1 MPTQEERLQRVEFD
15 LRQFKTETVKVY
27 GDMAFEMTIIKGLTE
42 NAIGRL
48 ATLSDTTEKRFERVD
63 IRLDAMDAHLESMD
77 KRLDSMDKRL
87 ERVETHLEQLEES
100 MDRRLERVETHF
112 EQLETKFD
120 EHTTLLTQILARLP
134 KAP

>member
-1 MPTQEERLQRVEFD
+1 MPTQEEGLQRVEFD
-15 LRQFKTETVKVY
+15 LRQFKTETIKVY

-48 ATLSDTTEKRFERVD
+48 ATFSDTTEK
-63 IRLDAMDAHLESMD
+63 
-77 KRLDSMDKRL
+77 
-87 ERVETHLEQLEES
+87 HLEQ
-100 MDRRLERVETHF
+100 MDRRLERVEMHL